1 MSSKSKLHLC
11 QTFWKFQLFSVV
23 LVIILQQFFLLYN
36 KPTCQPK
43 LMKNIV
49 HSLYLYLPI
58 LSNYAIVC
66 ICLSWFKDEN
76 CITLEQVCK
85 SLIGQNTKACNILS
99 CDSWQSNLF
108 FWHQPLTPAVY
119 LMFMVL
125 SVLNFPLFTAH
136 FSLSWKEK
144 FCVLK

>member
-76 CITLEQVCK
+76 CITLEQACK
-85 SLIGQNTKACNILS
+85 SLIGQNTKACNILY

-108 FWHQPLTPAVY
+108 FCLTPAVY

-125 SVLNFPLFTAH
+125 SVFKLSTLYCTFLF
-136 FSLSWKEK
+136 K
-144 FCVLK
+144 